1 MRSTIGAVVRR
12 LGVVGT
18 GRQSRD
24 VVSGFRL
31 EVEYDEAVSDEVVNG
46 IKALLADEVLTVIVQ
61 AEVLRGS
68 FEPAVQCQPIS

>member
-1 MRSTIGAVVRR
+1 MRSTVGAVVRR

-61 AEVLRGS
+61 AEVLRRS